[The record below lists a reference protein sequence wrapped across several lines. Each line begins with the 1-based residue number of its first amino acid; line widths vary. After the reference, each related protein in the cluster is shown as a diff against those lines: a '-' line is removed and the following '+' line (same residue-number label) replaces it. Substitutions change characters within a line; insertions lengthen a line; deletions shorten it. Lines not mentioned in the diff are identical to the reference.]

1 MLVLSNDI
9 CITFFCPSL
18 PLGVSESD
26 LNFFLFKRNSSMHYE
41 FLMKI

>member
-26 LNFFLFKRNSSMHYE
+26 LIFFYLKETQVCIMNF
-41 FLMKI
+41 